1 MAYIKV
7 EKDPELV
14 RDTNT
19 GVILNINKEEI
30 SAARKRKLERRQKE
44 KDFENLKN
52 EVGDI
57 KNLLNKIIEKLDGSN
72 TN

>member
-1 MAYIKV
+1 MSNIKV
-7 EKDPELV
+7 KGHSNLA
-14 RDTNT
+14 RT
-19 GVILNINKEEI
+19 GIYGSIVNINKEEI
-30 SAARKRKLERRQKE
+30 AAARKRKLERKQKE

-57 KNLLNKIIEKLDGSN
+57 KIMLNKIIEKLDGSN